1 MASALIGDHQDDHDD
16 FDDAGDYQ
24 YDPTKPL
31 SDHEDLN
38 GDDSDNKDS
47 QFRGWRPNI
56 MMRIV
61 KINTMLIMKM

>member
-24 YDPTKPL
+24 YDPTMPLIKPL
-31 SDHEDLN
+31 SDHEDLD
-38 GDDSDNKDS
+38 GDDSDKDS

-61 KINTMLIMKM
+61 KINTG